1 MNKKRRTKTITS
13 IILSLY
19 LLIMIVLII
28 KGMLT
33 PTSIYPTDSMG
44 TTVLSWLETF
54 AQAKGFALYMGGFII
69 LIALIICLI
78 LFIKS
83 SKDTKL
89 EKKDKIINIIGLV
102 YVLIIIILIIY
113 TLISCN
119 LSYSKMF
126 SNNFMLEETGISS
139 WIGFFGREL
148 AYLMLDFGFSFI
160 VAFILTI
167 FSYEDKK
174 TKK

>member
-33 PTSIYPTDSMG
+33 PTSIYPADSMG

-54 AQAKGFALYMGGFII
+54 MQAKGFALYMGGFII
-69 LIALIICLI
+69 LIALIICLK
-78 LFIKS
+78 LFITS

-89 EKKDKIINIIGLV
+89 EKKNKIINIFGLV
-102 YVLIIIILIIY
+102 YVL
-113 TLISCN
+113 
-119 LSYSKMF
+119 
-126 SNNFMLEETGISS
+126 
-139 WIGFFGREL
+139 
-148 AYLMLDFGFSFI
+148 
-160 VAFILTI
+160 
-167 FSYEDKK
+167 
-174 TKK
+174 